1 MRDFLAA
8 LWAEALKARRSK
20 ITPLTAG
27 GFMILPLV
35 GGLFMLILKD
45 PEKAR
50 ALGIISLKAQL
61 AGGVADWPTFFGM
74 LNMGSAIGGAMLFA
88 IITAWVFGREYSDH
102 TAKEWLALPTS
113 RAVIIAAKFALCGL
127 WMLSL
132 SLIVFAAGLG
142 VGAAVNIPG
151 WTSALGWASFGTFI
165 TAVLLTILLTPCVAL
180 FASMGRGYLPPLGW
194 AFFTMVLAQ
203 IAGALGWGDRF
214 PWTVPGLLSGMAGPG
229 SELIG
234 VHSYVLVILV
244 SVCGTAATFAW
255 WLRADQTR

>member
-1 MRDFLAA
+1 MKDFLAA

-27 GFMILPLV
+27 GFMILPIV

-50 ALGIISLKAQL
+50 ALGIISVKAQL
-61 AGGVADWPTFFGM
+61 SGGVADWPTFFGM

-102 TAKEWLALPTS
+102 TAKEWLALPAS

-127 WMLSL
+127 WMLGL
-132 SLIVFAAGLG
+132 TLIVFGAGLG

-151 WTSALGWASFGTFI
+151 WSSALGWASFGTFI

-180 FASMGRGYLPPLGW
+180 FASMGRGFLPPLGW
-194 AFFTMVLAQ
+194 AFLTMVLAQ

-229 SELIG
+229 IELIG

-244 SVCGTAATFAW
+244 GVCGTAATFAW